1 MIMKRLHICLF
12 GILAI
17 LSSCAKTAD
26 VPLNEQKR
34 QYLEDWIKRYPDAK
48 QEKGCY
54 ILEDIPGDGA
64 EYDASGSGYVFV
76 NTIVRRL
83 DGTVLSNSDE
93 QMAMQLLGKDFSEA
107 DYYGPRALA
116 IGEGSS
122 YAGFDM
128 MLGGMNSG
136 HAKMAD
142 WGLSHL
148 SGVTAENIAELG
160 CGGGRNA
167 GELLKRYP
175 DSKLVAID
183 YSELSV
189 EKSKAYNDKMI
200 KQGRCVVKQS
210 NVSALDL
217 PDGSFDL
224 ATAFETVYFW
234 PGIEKCFA
242 EVCRVLKSG
251 GVFMICN
258 ESDGTDETSLK
269 FEKIIDGMKCYT
281 AKELSVALKSAGFT
295 SVKTD
300 HHTSKP
306 WITVVAVK

>member
-1 MIMKRLHICLF
+1 MGLF
-12 GILAI
+12 
-17 LSSCAKTAD
+17 K
-26 VPLNEQKR
+26 K
-34 QYLEDWIKRYPDAK
+34 
-48 QEKGCY
+48 
-54 ILEDIPGDGA
+54 
-64 EYDASGSGYVFV
+64 FV
-76 NTIVRRL
+76 NQTRKPE
-83 DGTVLSNSDE
+83 GT
-93 QMAMQLLGKDFSEA
+93 LGK
-107 DYYGPRALA
+107 
-116 IGEGSS
+116 
-122 YAGFDM
+122 M

-148 SGVTAENIAELG
+148 SGITAENIAELG

-200 KQGRCVVKQS
+200 KQGRCVVKQG

-217 PDGSFDL
+217 PDDSFDL

-234 PGIEKCFA
+234 SEIEKCFA
-242 EVCRVLKSG
+242 EVFRVLKSD

-281 AKELSVALKSAGFT
+281 AKELTDALKSAGFT